1 MKHRCD
7 GVSAVYGGRKPNV
20 NAVFVWDK
28 SCRHIPNPSSSSGVV
43 LQGGVYVY
51 LFDHRASNIVW
62 PEWMGVIHGYEIEF
76 VFGLPL
82 EKRLNYTQEEEK
94 LSRRMMKY
102 WANFARTGW
111 DNRKT
116 LNTVVSLFNANRSFK
131 PSSSVTPTWTMKGR
145 VTAKN
150 AGHCSPS
157 VSRNTSYSIPKV
169 WRSTEVW
176 ETRCALSGIA
186 FCHVSSTSQVKLCLN
201 RVWVCRLQNG
211 Q

>member
-1 MKHRCD
+1 
-7 GVSAVYGGRKPNV
+7 
-20 NAVFVWDK
+20 
-28 SCRHIPNPSSSSGVV
+28 
-43 LQGGVYVY
+43 
-51 LFDHRASNIVW
+51 
-62 PEWMGVIHGYEIEF
+62 MGVIHGYEIEF

-111 DNRKT
+111 DNVERLCCVTIPT
-116 LNTVVSLFNANRSFK
+116 LSRFFYAAGCKSWCLETVVPIFNANLSFK

-176 ETRCALSGIA
+176 GTRCALSGIA

-201 RVWVCRLQNG
+201 RVWVCIVQNS